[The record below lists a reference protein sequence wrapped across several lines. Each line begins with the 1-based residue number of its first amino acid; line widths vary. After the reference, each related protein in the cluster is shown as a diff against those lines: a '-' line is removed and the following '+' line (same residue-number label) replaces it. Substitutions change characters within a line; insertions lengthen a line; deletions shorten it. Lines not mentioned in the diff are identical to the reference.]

1 MPQDR
6 RLAAIMFT
14 DIVGYTAL
22 MGKDEDQA
30 FNVLA
35 INREIHNAI
44 LSRHGGT
51 LIKEMG
57 DGILASFTSNSNAV
71 RCALEIQQEAKS
83 ENIKLRIG
91 IHEGEMVFAGS
102 DVLGDGVNVAS
113 RLEELAEEGTIN
125 ISGAVY
131 KDIKNKAGIKT
142 KFIGDKRLKNV
153 DDPVKV
159 YEVFWEEEKEES
171 IKGEEVKSKIKPL
184 YYVLAGIVVVL
195 AAIIIWRLLPMNE
208 TSPEIT
214 EEVEKSIAVLPFRND
229 SPNQENEYFCNGMM
243 ESILTNLQKIGD
255 LRVKSRTDVEQYR
268 NPDKDLKT
276 ISRELKVA
284 FILEGSVQK
293 VGDNIRIT
301 AQLIEGNTGDH
312 LWAENYDGKY
322 TEEIFKFQSD
332 IANRIA
338 SALNAVITTEEK
350 QELSTPSIIN
360 ITAYDYIL
368 RARDEQWKYW
378 FFNDTVA
385 LNNAERLY
393 DKALKLDPNYAPGW
407 TAIGT
412 IYYDRHLGSE
422 EYYEENYLDSVLW
435 YCEKASQIDPEYGFG
450 MKGMVYH
457 RSGDIQ
463 KAIRN
468 YEKEIE
474 YEENNHYILWS
485 LGTIYIFNKDYQK
498 GISLIWK
505 ALQAAKASSREYMP
519 LLNRLAYTYLWMGD
533 YEEAEKYYLQAREM
547 EASLLSSC
555 NLHYYQGDFQTALEC
570 SMYCSQTPNQWCLYF
585 LGNTYFQ
592 LRDFE
597 NAVKYYRQF
606 RELRQAYRVIQW
618 DNLYREGIAL
628 IELGMKEEGMKLI
641 EEQLSLLEK
650 RKKLDRPDGYDYHL
664 AAISAY
670 RGDHEKA
677 IQYLLDY
684 DKKVF
689 IVPSG

>member
-1 MPQDR
+1 
-6 RLAAIMFT
+6 
-14 DIVGYTAL
+14 
-22 MGKDEDQA
+22 
-30 FNVLA
+30 
-35 INREIHNAI
+35 
-44 LSRHGGT
+44 
-51 LIKEMG
+51 
-57 DGILASFTSNSNAV
+57 
-71 RCALEIQQEAKS
+71 
-83 ENIKLRIG
+83 
-91 IHEGEMVFAGS
+91 
-102 DVLGDGVNVAS
+102 
-113 RLEELAEEGTIN
+113 
-125 ISGAVY
+125 
-131 KDIKNKAGIKT
+131 
-142 KFIGDKRLKNV
+142 
-153 DDPVKV
+153 V

-195 AAIIIWRLLPMNE
+195 AAIIIWQLLPTKE
-208 TSPEIT
+208 TSPAIT

-268 NPDKDLKT
+268 KTDKDLKT

-350 QELSTPSIIN
+350 QELATPSIIN

-368 RARDEQWKYW
+368 RARDEQWKFW

-393 DKALKLDPNYAPGW
+393 YKALKLDPNYAPGW
-407 TAIGT
+407 TARGS
-412 IYYDRHLGSE
+412 IYWDRHGGSE

-435 YCEKASQIDPEYGFG
+435 YCEKASQIDPEQGFG

-457 RSGDIQ
+457 SRGDIQ
-463 KAIRN
+463 EAIRN
-468 YEKEIE
+468 YEKEIK
-474 YEENNHYILWS
+474 NGGDNIHGILLR
-485 LGTIYIFNKDYQK
+485 LGYIYIFNKDYQK

-505 ALQAAKASSREYMP
+505 ALHAAKASPKVYGHV
-519 LLNRLAYTYLWMGD
+519 LNRLAYAYLWMGD
-533 YEEAEKYYLQAREM
+533 YKEAENYYLRARDM
-547 EASLLSSC
+547 EASLLASC
-555 NLHYYQGDFQTALEC
+555 FLHYYQADFQTALDC
-570 SMYCSQTPNQWCLYF
+570 SMYCSQTPSGACLYF

-606 RELRQAYRVIQW
+606 REYRQAYREVQL

-677 IQYLLDY
+677 IQYLQDY

-689 IVPSG
+689 IASHLIIPIYFAQYDILFLPLWNNSDFKVLLKQVLDEKEAGRAEVRELMESGDTDL